1 MELKAHGYVVG
12 SNSEWLDDLPAVGE
26 ELDNLIKRARR
37 HIEPWL
43 SAVFQAEH
51 LNLLLGSG
59 FSVALATLADV
70 EGAGMDYEDIGTTK
84 LDARIR
90 AHATKTAALMGR
102 GKPNIED
109 QIRST
114 LVLVEALDLAGREDR
129 ASEVKTALDARLKA
143 FLNAILKAEEN
154 IAGADDEHWKDAVS
168 VLQSFLLSFASRSS
182 SRERLHVFTTNYD
195 RLIEYG
201 CDLAGLRTIDRFVG
215 ALEPVFRS
223 SRLDVDY
230 HYNPPG
236 IRGEPRFMEGVLRLS
251 KLHGSLDW
259 HLDPRTRRI
268 VRRGISFGAGP
279 DHPAVPD
286 NPVDTVMIYPNAS
299 KDVETSAYPY
309 AELFRDFAAA
319 LCRPNAA
326 LVVYGYGF
334 GDDHINRVLADMLT
348 LPSTH
353 LVVLVYE
360 VDDRAERFLAQ
371 VARPAQI
378 SLLVGPHFSD
388 LRQIVEHYLPKP
400 AIDQVTA
407 RVAEL
412 LKNRAPIRQ
421 AEAAAGDEAPIDAVV
436 QPEADNGAGL

>member
-12 SNSEWLDDLPAVGE
+12 SNSEWLDDLPAEGND
-26 ELDNLIKRARR
+26 LDNLIKKARR

-51 LNLLLGSG
+51 LNLLVGSG
-59 FSVALATLADV
+59 FSVAVASLAGAK
-70 EGAGMDYEDIGTTK
+70 GAGMGYEDLGTPV
-84 LDARIR
+84 DALIKTY
-90 AHATKTAALMGR
+90 AAKTAIAMGR
-102 GKPNIED
+102 GEPNIED
-109 QIRST
+109 QIRSA
-114 LVLVEALDLAGREDR
+114 LVIIEGFEIFGGKDNENAAKTVRAKLDQRLQRFLR
-129 ASEVKTALDARLKA
+129 AV
-143 FLNAILKAEEN
+143 LNTEEG
-154 IAGADDEHWKDAVS
+154 IATSKDGQWKNAVS

-223 SRLDVDY
+223 SRLDVDF

-259 HLDPRTRRI
+259 HLDPRTHRI
-268 VRRGISFGAGP
+268 VRRGISFGADPG
-279 DHPAVPD
+279 HPAIPN

-309 AELFRDFAAA
+309 AELFRDLAAA

-334 GDDHINRVLADMLT
+334 GDDHINRVLADMLS

-353 LVVLVYE
+353 LVVFAYS
-360 VDDRAERFLAQ
+360 VDERIKHFLAQ

-378 SLLVGPHFSD
+378 SLLVGSHFSD

-400 AIDQVTA
+400 AIDQVTN
-407 RVAEL
+407 RMAEL
-412 LKNRAPIRQ
+412 LKNRAPIKQ
-421 AEAAAGDEAPIDAVV
+421 DEAAAANEVPGNGGDE
-436 QPEADNGAGL
+436 

>member
-1 MELKAHGYVVG
+1 MEMKQHGYTAG
-12 SNSEWLDDLPAVGE
+12 SNSEWMDALPVGE
-26 ELDNLIKRARR
+26 ELASLTKKARR

-51 LNLLLGSG
+51 LNLLVGAG
-59 FSVALATLADV
+59 FSVALSDV
-70 EGAGMDYEDIGTTK
+70 ANIESAGMGYEDLDTK
-84 LDARIR
+84 YDERIR
-90 AHATKTAALMGR
+90 AHAAKSAAEMGR
-102 GKPNIED
+102 GNPNVED

-114 LVLVEALDLAGREDR
+114 LVLIEALTLMD
-129 ASEVKTALDARLKA
+129 SETNAATLKTALDERLKA
-143 FLNAILKAEEN
+143 FLQSVLAMEQGLAS
-154 IAGADDEHWKDAVS
+154 ADDDDWKAAVS
-168 VLQSFLLSFASRSS
+168 VLQSFILSFASRSS
-182 SRERLHVFTTNYD
+182 SRERLHIFTTNYD

-223 SRLDVDY
+223 SRLDIDY

-236 IRGEPRFMEGVLRLS
+236 IRGEPRFMEGVIRLS
-251 KLHGSLDW
+251 KLHGSVDW
-259 HLDPRTRRI
+259 HLDERTRRI
-268 VRRGISFGAGP
+268 VRRGIAFGSGE
-279 DHPAVPD
+279 DHPAIPSS
-286 NPVDTVMIYPNAS
+286 PVDTVMIYPNAS

-309 AELFRDFAAA
+309 AELFRDFAAS

-334 GDDHINRVLADMLT
+334 GDSHINRVLADMLS

-353 LVVLVYE
+353 IVIFAYS
-360 VDDRAERFLAQ
+360 VDDRLSNFLAQ

-378 SLLVGPHFSD
+378 TLLVGSHFSNI
-388 LRQIVEHYLPKP
+388 RQIVEHYLPKP
-400 AIDQVTA
+400 AIDQVST

-421 AEAAAGDEAPIDAVV
+421 HAAESGAPNSTAPEGDAA
-436 QPEADNGAGL
+436 

>member
-1 MELKAHGYVVG
+1 MDGLPGEDELAA
-12 SNSEWLDDLPAVGE
+12 LT
-26 ELDNLIKRARR
+26 KRARR

-51 LNLLLGSG
+51 LNLLLGAG
-59 FSVALATLADV
+59 FSAAISA
-70 EGAGMDYEDIGTTK
+70 EAKANSAGMGYEDLGTK
-84 LDARIR
+84 YDEKIK
-90 AHATKTAALMGR
+90 AHAAKAAEEMGR
-102 GKPNIED
+102 GSPNIED
-109 QIRST
+109 QVRSA
-114 LVLVEALDLAGREDR
+114 LVLIEALTLM
-129 ASEVKTALDARLKA
+129 ASDENSTTLKTALDERLTS
-143 FLNAILKAEEN
+143 FLQAVLAMERGIS
-154 IAGADDEHWKDAVS
+154 GADDEEWKAAVS
-168 VLQSFLLSFASRSS
+168 VLQSFILSFASRSS
-182 SRERLHVFTTNYD
+182 SRERLHIFTTNYD

-236 IRGEPRFMEGVLRLS
+236 IRGEPRFMEGVVRVS

-259 HLDPRTRRI
+259 HLDDRTRRI
-268 VRRGISFGAGP
+268 VRRGIAFGVGE
-279 DHPAVPD
+279 DHPAIPAS
-286 NPVDTVMIYPNAS
+286 PVDTVMIYPNAS

-309 AELFRDFAAA
+309 AELFRDFAAS

-334 GDDHINRVLADMLT
+334 GDSHINRVLADMLS

-353 LVVLVYE
+353 VVIMAYSI
-360 VDDRAERFLAQ
+360 DDRLSGFLAQ

-378 SLLVGPHFSD
+378 TLLVGSHFSNI
-388 LRQIVEHYLPKP
+388 RQLVEHYLPKP
-400 AIDQVTA
+400 AIDQVSS

-412 LKNRAPIRQ
+412 LKNRAPVRTNE
-421 AEAAAGDEAPIDAVV
+421 AKAAAPAVV
-436 QPEADNGAGL
+436 DEGEE

>member
-1 MELKAHGYVVG
+1 MELKSHGYTVG
-12 SNSEWLDDLPAVGE
+12 SNSEWLDDLPAEGE
-26 ELDNLIKRARR
+26 DLDNLIKTARR

-43 SAVFQAEH
+43 SAIFQAEH
-51 LNLLLGSG
+51 LNLLVGSG
-59 FSVALATLADV
+59 FSVALAALAHADGV
-70 EGAGMDYEDIGTTK
+70 GMGYED
-84 LDARIR
+84 LDTEYDDKIR
-90 AHATKTAALMGR
+90 AHATKSAASMGR
-102 GKPNIED
+102 GDPNIED

-114 LVLVEALDLAGREDR
+114 LVLVEALSLVGKDEKSAGLK
-129 ASEVKTALDARLKA
+129 SALDVRLRG
-143 FLNAILKAEEN
+143 FLNAVLKTEED
-154 IAGADDEHWKDAVS
+154 IASAQDEHWKVAVS

-259 HLDPRTRRI
+259 RLDPRTRRI
-268 VRRGISFGAGP
+268 VRVGIGFGVGV

-309 AELFRDFAAA
+309 AELFRDLAAA

-334 GDDHINRVLADMLT
+334 GDDHINRVLADMLA

-353 LVVLVYE
+353 LVIFAYS
-360 VDDRAERFLAQ
+360 VDDRLSRFLTQ

-378 SLLVGPHFSD
+378 SLLVGAHFAN

-412 LKNRAPIRQ
+412 LKNRAPIKQ
-421 AEAAAGDEAPIDAVV
+421 DEAAAAAAAAHDGEDA
-436 QPEADNGAGL
+436 

>member
-1 MELKAHGYVVG
+1 MELKQHGYVAG
-12 SNSEWLDDLPAVGE
+12 SNSEWIDGLPEGE
-26 ELDNLIKRARR
+26 ELAALTKRARR

-59 FSVALATLADV
+59 FSTAISMEANVDS
-70 EGAGMDYEDIGTTK
+70 AGMDYEDLGTK
-84 LDARIR
+84 YDAKIK
-90 AHATKTAALMGR
+90 AHAAKAAKGMGR

-109 QIRST
+109 QVRSA
-114 LVLVEALDLAGREDR
+114 LVLIEALTLMGSDESSATL
-129 ASEVKTALDARLKA
+129 KTALDARLTD
-143 FLNAILKAEEN
+143 FLQAVLTMERGISEA
-154 IAGADDEHWKDAVS
+154 ADDDWKAAVS
-168 VLQSFLLSFASRSS
+168 VLQSFVLSLASRSS
-182 SRERLHVFTTNYD
+182 SRERLHIFTTNYD

-215 ALEPVFRS
+215 TLEPVFRS

-236 IRGEPRFMEGVLRLS
+236 IRGEPRFMEGVVRVS

-259 HLDPRTRRI
+259 HLDERTRRI
-268 VRRGISFGAGP
+268 VRRGIAFGVDA
-279 DHPAVPD
+279 DHPAIPAS
-286 NPVDTVMIYPNAS
+286 PVDTVMIYPNAS

-309 AELFRDFAAA
+309 AELFRDFAAS

-334 GDDHINRVLADMLT
+334 GDSHVNRVLADMLA

-353 LVVLVYE
+353 VVIMAHS
-360 VDDRAERFLAQ
+360 VDDRLSGFLAQ

-378 SLLVGPHFSD
+378 TLLVGSHFSNI
-388 LRQIVEHYLPKP
+388 RQLVEHYLPKP
-400 AIDQVTA
+400 AIDQVSS

-412 LKNRAPIRQ
+412 LKNRAPIR
-421 AEAAAGDEAPIDAVV
+421 AN
-436 QPEADNGAGL
+436 EADGAASTSQNEGE

>member
-1 MELKAHGYVVG
+1 MELKQHGYVAG
-12 SNSEWLDDLPAVGE
+12 SNSEWMDGLPGE
-26 ELDNLIKRARR
+26 DELAALTKRARR

-51 LNLLLGSG
+51 LNLLLGAG
-59 FSVALATLADV
+59 FSTAIATEAKADS
-70 EGAGMDYEDIGTTK
+70 AGMGYEDLGTK
-84 LDARIR
+84 YDEKIK
-90 AHATKTAALMGR
+90 AHAAKAAEEMGR
-102 GKPNIED
+102 GSPNIED
-109 QIRST
+109 QVRSA
-114 LVLVEALDLAGREDR
+114 LVLIEALTLM
-129 ASEVKTALDARLKA
+129 ASDENSTTLKTALDERLTS
-143 FLNAILKAEEN
+143 FLQAVLAMERGIS
-154 IAGADDEHWKDAVS
+154 GADDEEWKAAVS
-168 VLQSFLLSFASRSS
+168 VLQSFILSFASRSS
-182 SRERLHVFTTNYD
+182 SRERLHIFTTNYD

-236 IRGEPRFMEGVLRLS
+236 IRGEPRFMEGVVRVS

-259 HLDPRTRRI
+259 HLDDRTRRI
-268 VRRGISFGAGP
+268 VRRGIAFGVGE
-279 DHPAVPD
+279 DHPAIPAS
-286 NPVDTVMIYPNAS
+286 PVDTVMIYPNAS

-309 AELFRDFAAA
+309 AELFRDFAAS

-334 GDDHINRVLADMLT
+334 GDSHINRVLADMLS

-353 LVVLVYE
+353 VVIMAYSI
-360 VDDRAERFLAQ
+360 DDRLSGFLAQ

-378 SLLVGPHFSD
+378 TLLVGSHFSNI
-388 LRQIVEHYLPKP
+388 RQLVEHYLPKP
-400 AIDQVTA
+400 AIDQVSS

-412 LKNRAPIRQ
+412 LKNRAPVRTNE
-421 AEAAAGDEAPIDAVV
+421 AKAAAPAVV
-436 QPEADNGAGL
+436 DEGEE

>member
-12 SNSEWLDDLPAVGE
+12 NKSEWLDELPTAE
-26 ELDNLIKRARR
+26 QELDNLIKRAHR

-51 LNLLLGSG
+51 LNLLVGSG
-59 FSVALATLADV
+59 FTVALATLAHA
-70 EGAGMDYEDIGTTK
+70 EGAGMGYEDLGTPFDDK
-84 LDARIR
+84 IK
-90 AHATKTAALMGR
+90 AHAAKSAASMGR

-114 LVLVEALDLAGREDR
+114 LVLVEALYLTGKDDKAAD
-129 ASEVKTALDARLKA
+129 VKSAFDVRLKA
-143 FLNAILKAEEN
+143 FLNAVLKTEEDIANAEE
-154 IAGADDEHWKDAVS
+154 EHWKDAVS

-201 CDLAGLRTIDRFVG
+201 CDLAGLRTIDSFVG

-259 HLDPRTRRI
+259 HLDARTRRI
-268 VRRGISFGAGP
+268 VRRGISFGAGA

-286 NPVDTVMIYPNAS
+286 DPVDTVMIYPNAS

-309 AELFRDFAAA
+309 AELFRDLAAA

-334 GDDHINRVLADMLT
+334 GDDHINRVLADMLA

-353 LVVLVYE
+353 LVVFAYS
-360 VDDRAERFLAQ
+360 VDARLNRFLAE

-378 SLLVGPHFSD
+378 SLLVGSHFSD

-412 LKNRAPIRQ
+412 LKNRAPIKQ
-421 AEAAAGDEAPIDAVV
+421 DDAAAAAEEAG
-436 QPEADNGAGL
+436 EEE

>member
-12 SNSEWLDDLPAVGE
+12 SNSEWLDDLPAEGND
-26 ELDNLIKRARR
+26 LDNLIKKARR

-51 LNLLLGSG
+51 LNLLVGSG
-59 FSVALATLADV
+59 FSVALAALAHAA
-70 EGAGMDYEDIGTTK
+70 GAGMGYEDLGTTFDEK
-84 LDARIR
+84 IK
-90 AHATKTAALMGR
+90 AHAEKTAAAMGR
-102 GKPNIED
+102 GNPNIED

-114 LVLVEALDLAGREDR
+114 LVLVEALDLTGKAER
-129 ASEVKTALDARLKA
+129 AAEIKAALDARLKD
-143 FLNAILKAEEN
+143 FLNAVLETERGIATAED
-154 IAGADDEHWKDAVS
+154 AHWKDTVS

-268 VRRGISFGAGP
+268 VRRGISFGADA

-334 GDDHINRVLADMLT
+334 GDDHINRVLADMLS

-353 LVVLVYE
+353 LVVFAYS
-360 VDDRAERFLAQ
+360 VDERIKHFLAQ

-378 SLLVGPHFSD
+378 SLLVGSHFSN

-400 AIDQVTA
+400 AIDQVTS
-407 RVAEL
+407 RMAEL
-412 LKNRAPIRQ
+412 LKNRAPIKQ
-421 AEAAAGDEAPIDAVV
+421 DEAAAANEAANNGDE
-436 QPEADNGAGL
+436 E

>member
-1 MELKAHGYVVG
+1 MELKAHGYAVG
-12 SNSEWLDDLPAVGE
+12 SNSEWWDDLPVVE
-26 ELDNLIKRARR
+26 DDLNDLIKTARR

-43 SAVFQAEH
+43 TAIFQAEH
-51 LNLLLGSG
+51 LNLLVGSG
-59 FSVALATLADV
+59 FSTALATLAGAD
-70 EGAGMDYEDIGTTK
+70 GAGMGYEDLGTK
-84 LDARIR
+84 YDGKIK
-90 AHATKTAALMGR
+90 AHAKKSAESMGR

-114 LVLVEALDLAGREDR
+114 LVLVEALSLVGSDEKSATIK
-129 ASEVKTALDARLKA
+129 SALDVRLKG
-143 FLNAILKAEEN
+143 FLNAVLKMEEGIIN
-154 IAGADDEHWKDAVS
+154 AQDEHWKDTVS
-168 VLQSFLLSFASRSS
+168 ILQSFLLSFASRSS

-236 IRGEPRFMEGVLRLS
+236 IRGEPRFMEGVIKLS

-259 HLDPRTRRI
+259 RLDLRTRRV
-268 VRRGISFGAGP
+268 VRFGIGFGAGA
-279 DHPAVPD
+279 DNPAVPD

-299 KDVETSAYPY
+299 KDVETSVYPY
-309 AELFRDFAAA
+309 AELFRDLAAA

-334 GDDHINRVLADMLT
+334 GDDHINRILADMLA

-353 LVVLVYE
+353 LVIFAYS
-360 VDDRAERFLAQ
+360 VDDRLNRFLTQA
-371 VARPAQI
+371 ARPAQI
-378 SLLVGPHFSD
+378 SMLVGPHFSD

-400 AIDQVTA
+400 AIDQVSA

-412 LKNRAPIRQ
+412 LKNRAPIKQ
-421 AEAAAGDEAPIDAVV
+421 DDAAAAAAAAHDGE
-436 QPEADNGAGL
+436 EK

>member
-1 MELKAHGYVVG
+1 MELKQHGYVAG
-12 SNSEWLDDLPAVGE
+12 SNSEWIDGLPEGE
-26 ELDNLIKRARR
+26 ELAALTKRARR

-59 FSVALATLADV
+59 FSTAISMEANVDS
-70 EGAGMDYEDIGTTK
+70 AGMDYEDLGTK
-84 LDARIR
+84 YDAKIK
-90 AHATKTAALMGR
+90 AHAAKAAKGMGR

-109 QIRST
+109 QVRSA
-114 LVLVEALDLAGREDR
+114 LVLIEALTLMGSDESSATL
-129 ASEVKTALDARLKA
+129 KTALDARLTD
-143 FLNAILKAEEN
+143 FLQAVLTMERGISEA
-154 IAGADDEHWKDAVS
+154 ADDDWKAAVS
-168 VLQSFLLSFASRSS
+168 VLQSFVLSLASRSS
-182 SRERLHVFTTNYD
+182 SRERLHIFTTNYD

-215 ALEPVFRS
+215 TLEPVFRS

-236 IRGEPRFMEGVLRLS
+236 IRGEPRFMEGVVRVS

-259 HLDPRTRRI
+259 HLDERTRRI
-268 VRRGISFGAGP
+268 VRRGIAFGVDA
-279 DHPAVPD
+279 DHPAIPAS
-286 NPVDTVMIYPNAS
+286 PVDTVMIYPNAS

-309 AELFRDFAAA
+309 AELFRDFAAS

-334 GDDHINRVLADMLT
+334 GDSHVNRVLADMLA

-353 LVVLVYE
+353 VVIMAYS
-360 VDDRAERFLAQ
+360 VDDRLSGFLAQ

-378 SLLVGPHFSD
+378 TLLVGSHFSNI
-388 LRQIVEHYLPKP
+388 RQLVEHYLPKP
-400 AIDQVTA
+400 AIDQVSS

-412 LKNRAPIRQ
+412 LKNRAPIR
-421 AEAAAGDEAPIDAVV
+421 AN
-436 QPEADNGAGL
+436 EADGAASTSADEGEEE

>member
-1 MELKAHGYVVG
+1 VELKNHGYTAG
-12 SNSEWLDDLPAVGE
+12 SNSEWMDALP
-26 ELDNLIKRARR
+26 DNEDFAALTKRARR

-51 LNLLLGSG
+51 LNLLVGAG
-59 FSVALATLADV
+59 FSTAVSEVANVDS
-70 EGAGMDYEDIGTTK
+70 AGMGYEDLGVEK
-84 LDARIR
+84 YDERIR
-90 AHATKTAALMGR
+90 AHAAKSAAEMGR
-102 GKPNIED
+102 GTPNIED
-109 QIRST
+109 QIRSA
-114 LVLVEALDLAGREDR
+114 LVLIEALNLMGSGTNAETL
-129 ASEVKTALDARLKA
+129 KTALDERLTA
-143 FLNAILKAEEN
+143 FLQSVLAMEQGLAS
-154 IAGADDEHWKDAVS
+154 ADDDDWKAAVS
-168 VLQSFLLSFASRSS
+168 VLQSFILSFASRSS
-182 SRERLHVFTTNYD
+182 SRERLHIFTTNYD

-236 IRGEPRFMEGVLRLS
+236 IRGEPRFMEGVVRLS
-251 KLHGSLDW
+251 KLHGSVDW
-259 HLDPRTRRI
+259 HLDERTRRI
-268 VRRGISFGAGP
+268 VRRGIAFGAGE
-279 DHPAVPD
+279 DHPAIPSS
-286 NPVDTVMIYPNAS
+286 PVDTVMIYPNAS

-309 AELFRDFAAA
+309 AELFRDFAAS

-334 GDDHINRVLADMLT
+334 GDSHINRVLADMLS

-353 LVVLVYE
+353 LVIFAYS
-360 VDDRAERFLAQ
+360 VDDRLGSFLAQ

-378 SLLVGPHFSD
+378 TLLVGSHFSNI
-388 LRQIVEHYLPKP
+388 RQIVEHYLPKP
-400 AIDQVTA
+400 AIDQVST

-421 AEAAAGDEAPIDAVV
+421 HAAESDAPNPTAPVGEA
-436 QPEADNGAGL
+436 E

>member
-1 MELKAHGYVVG
+1 MELKQHGYVAG
-12 SNSEWLDDLPAVGE
+12 SNSEWIDGLPEGE
-26 ELDNLIKRARR
+26 ELAALTKRARR

-59 FSVALATLADV
+59 FSTAISMEANVDS
-70 EGAGMDYEDIGTTK
+70 AGMDYEDLGTK
-84 LDARIR
+84 YDAKIK
-90 AHATKTAALMGR
+90 AHAAKAAKGMGR

-109 QIRST
+109 QVRSA
-114 LVLVEALDLAGREDR
+114 LVLIEALTLMGSDESSATL
-129 ASEVKTALDARLKA
+129 KTALDARLTD
-143 FLNAILKAEEN
+143 FLQAVLTMERGISEA
-154 IAGADDEHWKDAVS
+154 ADDDWKAAVS
-168 VLQSFLLSFASRSS
+168 VLQSFVLSLASRSS
-182 SRERLHVFTTNYD
+182 SRERLHIFTTNYD

-215 ALEPVFRS
+215 TLEPVFRS

-236 IRGEPRFMEGVLRLS
+236 IRGEPRFMEGVVRVS

-259 HLDPRTRRI
+259 HLDERTRRI
-268 VRRGISFGAGP
+268 VRRGIAFGVDA
-279 DHPAVPD
+279 DHPAIPAS
-286 NPVDTVMIYPNAS
+286 PVDTVMIYPNAS

-309 AELFRDFAAA
+309 AELFRDFAAS

-334 GDDHINRVLADMLT
+334 GDSHVNRVLADMLA

-353 LVVLVYE
+353 VVIMAHS
-360 VDDRAERFLAQ
+360 VDDRLSGFLAQ

-378 SLLVGPHFSD
+378 TLLVGSHFSNI
-388 LRQIVEHYLPKP
+388 RQLVEHYLPKP
-400 AIDQVTA
+400 AIDQVSS

-412 LKNRAPIRQ
+412 LKNRAPIR
-421 AEAAAGDEAPIDAVV
+421 AN
-436 QPEADNGAGL
+436 EADGAASTSQDEGE

>member
-12 SNSEWLDDLPAVGE
+12 SNSEWFDELPADGE

-51 LNLLLGSG
+51 LNLLIGSG
-59 FSVALATLADV
+59 FSVALAELANV
-70 EGAGMDYEDIGTTK
+70 AGTGMGFEDLGTK
-84 LDARIR
+84 FDEKIRSHAAR
-90 AHATKTAALMGR
+90 AAASMGR
-102 GKPNIED
+102 GNPNIED

-114 LVLVEALDLAGREDR
+114 LVLIEALDLVGKEENKAK
-129 ASEVKTALDARLKA
+129 VKGALDTRIKA
-143 FLNAILKAEEN
+143 FLRAVLDTEEGIANAEDN
-154 IAGADDEHWKDAVS
+154 HWKNTVS

-195 RLIEYG
+195 RLVEYG

-259 HLDPRTRRI
+259 HQDQRTRRI
-268 VRRGISFGAGP
+268 VRRGIPFGAGV

-334 GDDHINRVLADMLT
+334 GDDHINRILADMLA

-353 LVVLVYE
+353 LVIFAYSL
-360 VDDRAERFLAQ
+360 DDRLKRFLAQ

-378 SLLVGPHFSD
+378 SLLIGRHFST

-421 AEAAAGDEAPIDAVV
+421 DDAIAAADEAAKAIHNGDAK
-436 QPEADNGAGL
+436 

>member
-12 SNSEWLDDLPAVGE
+12 SNSEWLDDLPAEGTD
-26 ELDNLIKRARR
+26 LDNLIKKARR

-51 LNLLLGSG
+51 LNLLVGSG
-59 FSVALATLADV
+59 FSVALAALAHAD
-70 EGAGMDYEDIGTTK
+70 GAGMGYEDLGTTFDEK
-84 LDARIR
+84 IKT
-90 AHATKTAALMGR
+90 HAAKTATAMGR
-102 GKPNIED
+102 GNPNIED

-114 LVLVEALDLAGREDR
+114 LVLVEALDLTGKAEK
-129 ASEVKTALDARLKA
+129 AAEIKAALDARLKD
-143 FLNAILKAEEN
+143 FLNAVLETERG
-154 IAGADDEHWKDAVS
+154 IATTEDAHWKDAVS

-268 VRRGISFGAGP
+268 IRRGISFGAGA

-299 KDVETSAYPY
+299 KDVETSTYPY

-326 LVVYGYGF
+326 VVVYGYGF
-334 GDDHINRVLADMLT
+334 GDDHINRVLADMLS

-353 LVVLVYE
+353 LVVFTYS
-360 VDDRAERFLAQ
+360 VDERIKHFLAQ

-378 SLLVGPHFSD
+378 SLLIGSHFSN

-400 AIDQVTA
+400 AIDQVTS
-407 RVAEL
+407 RMAEL
-412 LKNRAPIRQ
+412 LKNRAPIKQ
-421 AEAAAGDEAPIDAVV
+421 DEAAAANEAANNGDE
-436 QPEADNGAGL
+436 E

>member
-1 MELKAHGYVVG
+1 MELKQHGYVAG
-12 SNSEWLDDLPAVGE
+12 SNSEWMDGLPGE
-26 ELDNLIKRARR
+26 DELAALTKRARR

-51 LNLLLGSG
+51 LNLLLGAG
-59 FSVALATLADV
+59 FSAAISA
-70 EGAGMDYEDIGTTK
+70 EAKANSAGMGYEDLGTK
-84 LDARIR
+84 YDEKIK
-90 AHATKTAALMGR
+90 AHAAKAAEEMGR
-102 GKPNIED
+102 GSPNIED
-109 QIRST
+109 QVRSA
-114 LVLVEALDLAGREDR
+114 LVLIEALTLM
-129 ASEVKTALDARLKA
+129 ASDENSTTLKTALDERLTS
-143 FLNAILKAEEN
+143 FLQAVLAMERGIS
-154 IAGADDEHWKDAVS
+154 GADDEEWKAAVS
-168 VLQSFLLSFASRSS
+168 VLQSFILSFASRSS
-182 SRERLHVFTTNYD
+182 SRERLHIFTTNYD

-236 IRGEPRFMEGVLRLS
+236 IRGEPRFMEGVVRVS

-259 HLDPRTRRI
+259 HLDDRTRRI
-268 VRRGISFGAGP
+268 VRRGIAFGVGE
-279 DHPAVPD
+279 DHPAIPAS
-286 NPVDTVMIYPNAS
+286 PVDTVMIYPNAS

-309 AELFRDFAAA
+309 AELFRDFAAS

-334 GDDHINRVLADMLT
+334 GDSHINRVLADMLS

-353 LVVLVYE
+353 VVIMAYSI
-360 VDDRAERFLAQ
+360 DDRLSGFLAQ

-378 SLLVGPHFSD
+378 TLLVGSHFSNI
-388 LRQIVEHYLPKP
+388 RQLVEHYLPKP
-400 AIDQVTA
+400 AIDQVSS

-412 LKNRAPIRQ
+412 LKNRAPVRTNE
-421 AEAAAGDEAPIDAVV
+421 AKAAAPAVV
-436 QPEADNGAGL
+436 DEGEE

>member
-12 SNSEWLDDLPAVGE
+12 SNSEWLDALPAEGND
-26 ELDNLIKRARR
+26 LDNLIKKARR

-51 LNLLLGSG
+51 LNLLVGSG
-59 FSVALATLADV
+59 FSVALASLAHAK
-70 EGAGMDYEDIGTTK
+70 GAGMAYEKLGTPF
-84 LDARIR
+84 DGQIE
-90 AHATKTAALMGR
+90 AHATKAAEAMGR
-102 GKPNIED
+102 GAPNIED
-109 QIRST
+109 QIRSA
-114 LVLVEALDLAGREDR
+114 LVLIEGSELMAVLGDKDSENR
-129 ASEVKTALDARLKA
+129 ASIVRGKLNQHLQRFLRSILLTEEGIATAD
-143 FLNAILKAEEN
+143 N
-154 IAGADDEHWKDAVS
+154 DHWKDAVS

-268 VRRGISFGAGP
+268 VRRGISFGAGAN
-279 DHPAVPD
+279 HPAVPD

-334 GDDHINRVLADMLT
+334 GDDHINRVLADMLS

-353 LVVLVYE
+353 LVVFAYS
-360 VDDRAERFLAQ
+360 VDERIKHFLAQ

-378 SLLVGPHFSD
+378 SLLVGSHFSD

-400 AIDQVTA
+400 AIDQVTN
-407 RVAEL
+407 RMAEL
-412 LKNRAPIRQ
+412 LKNRAPIKQ
-421 AEAAAGDEAPIDAVV
+421 DEAAAANEVPGNGGDE
-436 QPEADNGAGL
+436 

>member
-1 MELKAHGYVVG
+1 MELKQHGYVAG
-12 SNSEWLDDLPAVGE
+12 SNSEWIDGLPEGE
-26 ELDNLIKRARR
+26 ELAALTKRARR

-59 FSVALATLADV
+59 FSTAISMEANVDS
-70 EGAGMDYEDIGTTK
+70 AGMDYEDLGTK
-84 LDARIR
+84 YDAKIK
-90 AHATKTAALMGR
+90 AHAAKAAKGMGR

-109 QIRST
+109 QVRSA
-114 LVLVEALDLAGREDR
+114 LVLIEALTLMGSDESSATL
-129 ASEVKTALDARLKA
+129 KTALDARLTD
-143 FLNAILKAEEN
+143 FLQAVLTMERGISEA
-154 IAGADDEHWKDAVS
+154 ADDDWKAAVS
-168 VLQSFLLSFASRSS
+168 VLQSFVLSLASRSS
-182 SRERLHVFTTNYD
+182 SRERLHIFTTNYD

-215 ALEPVFRS
+215 TLEPVFRS

-236 IRGEPRFMEGVLRLS
+236 IRGEPRFMEGVVRVS

-259 HLDPRTRRI
+259 HLDERTRRI
-268 VRRGISFGAGP
+268 VRRGIAFGVDA
-279 DHPAVPD
+279 DHPAIPAS
-286 NPVDTVMIYPNAS
+286 PVDTVMIYPNAS

-309 AELFRDFAAA
+309 AELFRDFAAS

-334 GDDHINRVLADMLT
+334 GDSHVNRVLADMLA

-353 LVVLVYE
+353 VVIMAYS
-360 VDDRAERFLAQ
+360 VDDRLSGFLAQ

-378 SLLVGPHFSD
+378 TLLVGSHFSNI
-388 LRQIVEHYLPKP
+388 RQLVEHYLPKP
-400 AIDQVTA
+400 AIDQVSS

-412 LKNRAPIRQ
+412 LKNRAPIR
-421 AEAAAGDEAPIDAVV
+421 AN
-436 QPEADNGAGL
+436 EADGAASTSQNEGE